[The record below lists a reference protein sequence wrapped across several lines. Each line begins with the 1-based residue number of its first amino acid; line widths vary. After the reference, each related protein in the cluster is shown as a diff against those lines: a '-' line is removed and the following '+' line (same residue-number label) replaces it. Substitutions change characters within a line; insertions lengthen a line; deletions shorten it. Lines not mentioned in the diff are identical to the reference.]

1 MKRRKLLQIEAFVN
15 RREYLTDKPG
25 NSSPAVSTMK
35 IPWNRKGYPAQG
47 QQQNYRSEQDKRATI
62 MMIAARLL

>member
-1 MKRRKLLQIEAFVN
+1 MRSGETIPHDEALGLRKPL
-15 RREYLTDKPG
+15 
-25 NSSPAVSTMK
+25 
-35 IPWNRKGYPAQG
+35 WRKGYPAQG